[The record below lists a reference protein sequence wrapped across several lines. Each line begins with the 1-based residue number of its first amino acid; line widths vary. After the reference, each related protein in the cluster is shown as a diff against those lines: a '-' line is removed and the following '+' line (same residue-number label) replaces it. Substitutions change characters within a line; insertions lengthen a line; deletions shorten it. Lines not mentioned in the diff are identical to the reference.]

1 MNRALRRHPVVTKT
15 PKRVRT
21 SAAGPRPPR
30 PTQRLLPRWRR
41 MLQPRWAEEIVSELR
56 KVVWPPRN
64 ETTYLGMVVII
75 VSIVVGLVLGSLDIV
90 LSWIA
95 DRTILR

>member
-21 SAAGPRPPR
+21 PATGPRPPR
-30 PTQRLLPRWRR
+30 PTERSLTRWRR
-41 MLQPRWAEEIVSELR
+41 ILQPRWAEDIMSELR

-64 ETTYLGMVVII
+64 ETAYLAMVVII
-75 VSIVVGLVLGSLDIV
+75 VSLVIGLLLGSLDIV
-90 LSWIA
+90 FSWIA